1 MNKNTNQGIL
11 KFIRDVPDFPK
22 KGIIFKDITPLLL
35 NAAAMQQTIDGL
47 AEQFKGQKID
57 KIAAIESRGFIFAV
71 PLAMKLGVGFIPL
84 RKPGK
89 LPWKTVKETYSLEYG
104 TDSIEMHEDAVN
116 PGDRV
121 LIIDDLLATGGTAQG
136 AANLIQKRGGKVV
149 GIGFVIELGFLKGRE
164 KLSKFHNVKS
174 LVNYE

>member
-1 MNKNTNQGIL
+1 MNSNKDIIKL
-11 KFIRDVPDFPK
+11 IRDVPDFPK
-22 KGIIFKDITPLLL
+22 KGILFKDITPVLL
-35 NAAAMQQTIDGL
+35 NASAMQQTIDGL
-47 AEQFKGQKID
+47 AELFKGQKID
-57 KIAAIESRGFIFAV
+57 KIAAMESRGFIFAV

-104 TDSIEMHEDAVN
+104 TDSLEMHEDAVN
-116 PGDRV
+116 AGERI

-149 GIGFVIELGFLKGRE
+149 GLGFVIELGFLKGRE
-164 KLSKFHNVKS
+164 KLAKFDNVKS
-174 LVNYE
+174 LVTYE